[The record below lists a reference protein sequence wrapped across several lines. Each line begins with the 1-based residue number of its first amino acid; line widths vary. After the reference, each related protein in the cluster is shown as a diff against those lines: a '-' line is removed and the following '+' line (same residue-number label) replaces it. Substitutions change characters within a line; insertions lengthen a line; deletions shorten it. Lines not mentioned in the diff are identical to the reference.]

1 MFSRKTRLV
10 PNILTIHHRNINT
23 LQEALRVLK
32 LESSTSIDV
41 AAIKNSY
48 YDLSKELHPD
58 KNVGKDTTAAFN
70 KLNLA
75 YQFCVEHAQNNLF
88 NSPHRQKP
96 ADNPRAPRPVSF
108 RKGFGQRTAYTGETL
123 KKTMTYTPEE
133 KRGSQTKEAAKD
145 TRWVPREGLPKSQT
159 REVPKSTFGLTDKH
173 KYVKM
178 DKGTVDLRR
187 PKPLPKWKDGNT
199 FFDEYTKNFDE

>member
-1 MFSRKTRLV
+1 MFSRQTRFF

-58 KNVGKDTTAAFN
+58 KNVGKDTTEAFN
-70 KLNLA
+70 RLNLA

-96 ADNPRAPRPVSF
+96 PGNPRAPRPVSF

-123 KKTMTYTPEE
+123 KKTMTYGGL
-133 KRGSQTKEAAKD
+133 KR
-145 TRWVPREGLPKSQT
+145 R
-159 REVPKSTFGLTDKH
+159 F
-173 KYVKM
+173 
-178 DKGTVDLRR
+178 
-187 PKPLPKWKDGNT
+187 
-199 FFDEYTKNFDE
+199 